1 MRFNEPNIEQYSSE
15 EILKCKAK
23 KCLKCGEETNEDDV
37 REFFCSHCG
46 APVLNRCSDYECQKI
61 LEPTAKFCKY
71 CGNPSIFNNFGLL
84 DKKPPILPTAD
95 DLPF

>member
-1 MRFNEPNIEQYSSE
+1 MRFNEIPNVQAETE

-23 KCLKCGEETNEDDV
+23 KCLKCGEKTTEGDEK
-37 REFFCSHCG
+37 EFFCSHCG
-46 APVLNRCSDYECQKI
+46 APVLNRCSDYECRKI

-71 CGNPSIFNNFGLL
+71 CGNPSIFKNYGLL
-84 DKKPPILPTAD
+84 DKTPPILPTAD